1 MNLNDYVIAV
11 IDRDCD
17 VTRLCSVKA
26 KNVNHAIVKA
36 LSNLYNESCED
47 DFDVLPIDE
56 DLLYEKFIKNNE
68 YAEDLEIHDFVLKF
82 VQTYVEFDDFD
93 VIVVMENGVEIF
105 NAER

>member
-17 VTRLCSVKA
+17 ITRLCSVKA
-26 KNVNHAIVKA
+26 KNEKHAIVKA
-36 LSNLYNESCED
+36 LSNLYNESCEG
-47 DFDVLPIDE
+47 DFDILPIDA
-56 DLLYEKFIKNNE
+56 DLLYEKFINN
-68 YAEDLEIHDFVLKF
+68 YNVDLEIHDFVLKF